1 MMVMDG
7 CEEGLLAGLG
17 CRMVLGIRQLDGVAV
32 VKSRSK
38 VEVKYRMDGC
48 LVVSW
53 TVVVRHQVF
62 MVCLLVLKRGIRPAG
77 AGSCRT
83 SPKSCWRVE
92 QPRNSARNRQASW
105 WARVGALTRGA
116 SSELCTQVANVASRR
131 VGSLARGAS
140 LSFCTPVTNLSFA
153 RHVGLLARSVL
164 SASRAACR
172 VAGSWGARNRRPSRC
187 FWQV

>member
-1 MMVMDG
+1 MFDG
-7 CEEGLLAGLG
+7 P
-17 CRMVLGIRQLDGVAV
+17 
-32 VKSRSK
+32 
-38 VEVKYRMDGC
+38 
-48 LVVSW
+48 W
-53 TVVVRHQVF
+53 TVAVRHQVF
-62 MVCLLVLKRGIRPAG
+62 MVFLLVLKRGIRPAG

-116 SSELCTQVANVASRR
+116 SSELCTQVANVAVPACR
-131 VGSLARGAS
+131 VAIAHGES
-140 LSFCTPVTNLSFA
+140 LSFCAPVTNLSFA

-172 VAGSWGARNRRPSRC
+172 VAGSWGGRNRRPSRC